1 MMKWQMLVTLTTS
14 ILTQACNGHSSL
26 CLMLALD
33 DKGGHCEDYNTEGP
47 RQCVCMSAVGHF
59 RWIVRSYGE
68 YGAGMETNVN
78 RARSV
83 FYGQYRGFD
92 GTS

>member
-1 MMKWQMLVTLTTS
+1 MMKWQLTTS

-33 DKGGHCEDYNTEGP
+33 DKGGHYEDYNTEGP
-47 RQCVCMSAVGHF
+47 RQCVCISAVEHF
-59 RWIVRSYGE
+59 RWVVRSYGE

-83 FYGQYRGFD
+83 FYGQYRGLD